1 MINSFRTLAEYME
14 PALSVVDVDTYK
26 MGETAAELLLKAI
39 SGKEKKAKSK
49 LIEAKII
56 ERDSTRLK
64 QK

>member
-1 MINSFRTLAEYME
+1 ME